1 MTTVNPIVNPQVST
15 AFKGKSKKA
24 FDALE
29 KLANKMPEDALKQEA
44 LKDIR
49 KPVSDEAFASAH
61 KKARDVLEAF
71 KNGDFKDIKVID
83 DSVFKSYNE
92 LSSEDKNILRKAY
105 INDVLG
111 YFFKPKKLTPEQ
123 AALERVNGM
132 AYAAA
137 GRSKEEMQIRLMN
150 ELMMGNNDFVAG
162 VKEYL
167 AKDAAKN
174 AYKKYKRV
182 DLIHSFYYSFF
193 NAVSFFIHMTGNCS
207 YNRTYTD

>member
-44 LKDIR
+44 LKDI
-49 KPVSDEAFASAH
+49 
-61 KKARDVLEAF
+61 RDVLEAF

-174 AYKKYKRV
+174 AYKK
-182 DLIHSFYYSFF
+182 
-193 NAVSFFIHMTGNCS
+193 
-207 YNRTYTD
+207 

>member
-71 KNGDFKDIKVID
+71 K
-83 DSVFKSYNE
+83 
-92 LSSEDKNILRKAY
+92 RKAY

-174 AYKKYKRV
+174 AYKK
-182 DLIHSFYYSFF
+182 
-193 NAVSFFIHMTGNCS
+193 
-207 YNRTYTD
+207 

>member
-71 KNGDFKDIKVID
+71 KMEILKILKLSMILFLKVTMN
-83 DSVFKSYNE
+83 F
-92 LSSEDKNILRKAY
+92 L
-105 INDVLG
+105 
-111 YFFKPKKLTPEQ
+111 PKTK
-123 AALERVNGM
+123 
-132 AYAAA
+132 
-137 GRSKEEMQIRLMN
+137 I
-150 ELMMGNNDFVAG
+150 F
-162 VKEYL
+162 
-167 AKDAAKN
+167 
-174 AYKKYKRV
+174 
-182 DLIHSFYYSFF
+182 
-193 NAVSFFIHMTGNCS
+193 
-207 YNRTYTD
+207 

>member
-83 DSVFKSYNE
+83 DSVFKSYKE
-92 LSSEDKNILRKAY
+92 LSYEDKKILRKAY

-111 YFFKPKKLTPEQ
+111 YLFKPKKLTPEQ

-174 AYKKYKRV
+174 AYKK
-182 DLIHSFYYSFF
+182 
-193 NAVSFFIHMTGNCS
+193 
-207 YNRTYTD
+207 